1 MIKLRDI
8 IIPAY
13 YEAHKDIKERKHTH
27 YWFKGGR
34 GSTKSSFISIE
45 IIYNIIKDSECNA
58 ICFRKI
64 GKDIEESVYNQI
76 LWAIDILGVNQYF
89 KAYKSPYRIV
99 YLPTGQVITFRGLD
113 DATKTKSIKLKN
125 GYYKISWFEE
135 LDEFAGLEEI
145 RKAEQSIMRG
155 GNEFIA
161 FKSYNPPQN
170 VNSWVNKE
178 VQHDRADRLIIHNSY
193 LDVPPEWLGEQFFIE
208 AEYLKK
214 LNELSYRHEYL
225 GEVTGTGGLIFQNAK
240 DIRLT
245 DEEIKRFDNVRE
257 GIDWGFAC
265 LKGDTLVSTDKGNI
279 PIKDIKIDDN
289 VLTREGYKK
298 VLFTQNKGIKEVYV
312 LDFGYGC
319 IIATGDHR
327 IYTKDG
333 WKRVDEL
340 NEYETICL
348 TKLNTEKHAL
358 KSVHIKRQLLKEK
371 EEVFDITVENGEF
384 FANGILVHNC
394 DPFAWNKLHYDKT
407 RRCIYIYDE
416 IHKTGLTNARA
427 IELIKPKTQV
437 TICADSAE
445 PKSIAEF
452 QVNNV
457 QIFGAKKG
465 VDSVRYGIKWLQ
477 NLTAIYI
484 DKVRCPHTYDEFT
497 LYELEKDKNGEFKDK
512 YPDKN
517 NHHIDTIRYALEND
531 MNSYNTKVV
540 GMRPF

>member
-178 VQHDRADRLIIHNSY
+178 VQHERVDRLVVHNTY
-193 LDVPPEWLGEQFFIE
+193 LDVPAEWLGEQFFIE
-208 AEYLKK
+208 ADYLKSI
-214 LNELSYRHEYL
+214 NELSYRHEYL
-225 GEVTGTGGLIFQNAK
+225 GEVTGTGGLIFQNVK

-245 DEEIKRFDNVRE
+245 DDEIKQFDNLRE
-257 GIDWGFAC
+257 GIDWGFA
-265 LKGDTLVSTDKGNI
+265 
-279 PIKDIKIDDN
+279 
-289 VLTREGYKK
+289 
-298 VLFTQNKGIKEVYV
+298 
-312 LDFGYGC
+312 
-319 IIATGDHR
+319 A
-327 IYTKDG
+327 
-333 WKRVDEL
+333 
-340 NEYETICL
+340 
-348 TKLNTEKHAL
+348 
-358 KSVHIKRQLLKEK
+358 
-371 EEVFDITVENGEF
+371 
-384 FANGILVHNC
+384 

-416 IHKTGLTNARA
+416 IHKVGLTNARA
-427 IELIKPKTQV
+427 IELVKQKTQ
-437 TICADSAE
+437 TGICADSAE

-452 QVNNV
+452 QANGIRIV
-457 QIFGAKKG
+457 GAKKG
-465 VDSVRYGIKWLQ
+465 ADSVRYGIKWLQ
-477 NLTAIYI
+477 NLAAIYI
-484 DKVRCPHTYDEFT
+484 DKIRCPHTYDEFT

-517 NHHIDTIRYALEND
+517 NHHIDEIRYALEAD
-531 MNSYNTKVV
+531 MNSNTTRLI

>member
-208 AEYLKK
+208 AEYLKN

-225 GEVTGTGGLIFQNAK
+225 GEVTGTGGLIFQNVK

-257 GIDWGFAC
+257 GIDWGFA
-265 LKGDTLVSTDKGNI
+265 
-279 PIKDIKIDDN
+279 
-289 VLTREGYKK
+289 
-298 VLFTQNKGIKEVYV
+298 
-312 LDFGYGC
+312 
-319 IIATGDHR
+319 A
-327 IYTKDG
+327 
-333 WKRVDEL
+333 
-340 NEYETICL
+340 
-348 TKLNTEKHAL
+348 
-358 KSVHIKRQLLKEK
+358 
-371 EEVFDITVENGEF
+371 
-384 FANGILVHNC
+384 
-394 DPFAWNKLHYDKT
+394 DPFAWNKLYYDKT

-437 TICADSAE
+437 AICADSAE

-457 QIFGAKKG
+457 QIYGAKKG
-465 VDSVRYGIKWLQ
+465 IDSVRYGIKWLQ

-531 MNSYNTKVV
+531 MNSYNTKVI